1 MEIKK
6 QISIFLKNKPG
17 TLAKVTESFAE
28 KGVNILGFTI
38 VDSIDHA
45 VARMVVSD
53 PAKAVHLLGDAGM
66 LVVESE
72 VVAIKLD
79 NRPGRLMEISRA
91 LAKARINIDY
101 AYGSTPGPR
110 GKGVIF
116 LKLSNHKKAAAVL
129 DQF

>member
-6 QISIFLKNKPG
+6 QISIFLENKPG

-28 KGVNILGFTI
+28 KGVNILGFTV

-53 PAKAVHLLGDAGM
+53 PVKAVHLLGNAGM

-72 VVAIKLD
+72 VVSLNLD

-110 GKGVIF
+110 SKGVIF
-116 LKLSNHKKAAAVL
+116 FKLSNLKKAATVL
-129 DQF
+129 DRF